1 MRRIFT
7 SCVFVMLAAV
17 TLGAQA
23 AVKSETQ
30 AKADDAKVMTIA
42 GCLRGGPSVFVLT
55 NASAAPAPAGKD
67 KPAGAA
73 AIAEAYALVPRD
85 GVTLAPHLGHRVEL
99 VGVVVAAPPP
109 DPKTGAPRA
118 RVPGVPSEQFG
129 VTSLKMVSP
138 VCIE

>member
-1 MRRIFT
+1 MRRILT

-23 AVKSETQ
+23 AVQSETQ

-55 NASAAPAPAGKD
+55 NASAAPAPAGKE
-67 KPAGAA
+67 KPAGA

-99 VGVVVAAPPP
+99 VGVVVAVPAQ
-109 DPKTGAPRA
+109 DPKTGATRA
-118 RVPGVPSEQFG
+118 RVPGVPSEQFA